1 MLKSPLAALA
11 FLTWFPATR
20 LRDRSQRDIS
30 NSRIYFP
37 LVGLLMG
44 AALVAVELGASRIFP
59 PPLTAA
65 VLVVLLLVIT
75 RGLHIDGLM
84 DVCDGLFGG
93 HTPERRMEIM
103 RDSRVGAFAVAG
115 AGGVLLLKY
124 GALVSLLSMSG
135 PGGPPG
141 WFSYGSMASSPFG
154 GAPGKELALLLF
166 PMISRWTMVAALA
179 AFPYARSQGMGSPF
193 HQGNVWPATILAA
206 LIAALAAVLIGGIGG
221 AGIILG
227 ATLLALVLGRGMF
240 KMLGGLTGDT
250 YGAINELVEVAVLAA
265 AVALIPHGWLA
276 PLPRLL
282 GLLYG
287 YGI

>member
-1 MLKSPLAALA
+1 M
-11 FLTWFPATR
+11 
-20 LRDRSQRDIS
+20 
-30 NSRIYFP
+30 
-37 LVGLLMG
+37 VGLLLG
-44 AALVAVELGASRIFP
+44 VALLAVELWASRVFP

-65 VLVVLLLVIT
+65 LLVVLMLVVT

-93 HTPERRMEIM
+93 ATPERRMEIM

-115 AGGVLLLKY
+115 AVGVLLLKY
-124 GALVSLLSMSG
+124 GALVSLLALDPM
-135 PGGPPG
+135 
-141 WFSYGSMASSPFG
+141 
-154 GAPGKELALLLF
+154 GKALALLLF

-193 HQGNVWPATILAA
+193 HQGNVWPATIVSAV
-206 LIAALAAVLIGGIGG
+206 IAALAAVLIGGIGG
-221 AGIILG
+221 AGILVG

-265 AVALIPHGWLA
+265 ALALIPHGWLE

-282 GLLYG
+282 GFW
-287 YGI
+287 

>member
-1 MLKSPLAALA
+1 M
-11 FLTWFPATR
+11 
-20 LRDRSQRDIS
+20 
-30 NSRIYFP
+30 
-37 LVGLLMG
+37 V
-44 AALVAVELGASRIFP
+44 VELGASRVFP

-65 VLVVLLLVIT
+65 VLVVLMIVVT

-93 HTPERRMEIM
+93 STPERRLEIM

-124 GALVSLLSMSG
+124 GALVSLLSMGSA
-135 PGGPPG
+135 GGPPGSPG
-141 WFSYGSMASSPFG
+141 WFSYGSMVGSPHEGPFG
-154 GAPGKELALLLF
+154 GLLGKEMALLLF

-206 LIAALAAVLIGGIGG
+206 VVAGLAAVLIGGIGG
-221 AGIILG
+221 AGILVG
-227 ATLLALVLGRGMF
+227 ATVMALVLGKAMF

-250 YGAINELVEVAVLAA
+250 YGAINELVEVAALAA
-265 AVALIPHGWLA
+265 AVALIPHGWLE

>member
-1 MLKSPLAALA
+1 LLKSPLAALA

-20 LRDRSQRDIS
+20 LRDRSQQDIS

-37 LVGLLMG
+37 LVGLLLG
-44 AALVAVELGASRIFP
+44 AALVVVELGASFVFP
-59 PPLTAA
+59 PHLTAA
-65 VLVVLLLVIT
+65 LLVVLMLVVT

-93 HTPERRMEIM
+93 ATPERRMEIM

-124 GALVSLLSMSG
+124 GALVSLLALG
-135 PGGPPG
+135 P
-141 WFSYGSMASSPFG
+141 
-154 GAPGKELALLLF
+154 PGKELALLLF

-193 HQGNVWPATILAA
+193 HQGNIWPATILAA
-206 LIAALAAVLIGGIGG
+206 AAAGLAAVLIGGIGG
-221 AGIILG
+221 VGILVG
-227 ATLLALVLGRGMF
+227 ATCMAWVLGRGMF

-250 YGAINELVEVAVLAA
+250 YGAINELVEAAVLAA
-265 AVALIPHGWLA
+265 AVALIPHGWLE

-282 GLLYG
+282 GW
-287 YGI
+287 I

>member
-1 MLKSPLAALA
+1 MLKSPLAAMA

-20 LRDRSQRDIS
+20 LRDRSRQDIS
-30 NSRIYFP
+30 NSRAYFP

-44 AALVAVELGASRIFP
+44 AALVVVELGASRVFP

-65 VLVVLLLVIT
+65 LLVTLMMVAT

-93 HTPERRMEIM
+93 ANPERRLEIM

-124 GALVSLLSMSG
+124 GGLVSLLSMG
-135 PGGPPG
+135 PPGGPPG
-141 WFSYGSMASSPFG
+141 
-154 GAPGKELALLLF
+154 KEMALLLF

-206 LIAALAAVLIGGIGG
+206 AVAGLAAVLIGGFGG
-221 AGIILG
+221 VGILAG
-227 ATLLALVLGRGMF
+227 ATVLAWVLGLGMS

-250 YGAINELVEVAVLAA
+250 YGAINELVEVAALAA

-276 PLPRLL
+276 PLP
-282 GLLYG
+282 GLPGLF
-287 YGI
+287 

>member
-11 FLTWFPATR
+11 FLTWFPYTK
-20 LRDRSQRDIS
+20 LRERSQQDIS
-30 NSRIYFP
+30 HSRIYFP
-37 LVGLLMG
+37 LVGLLLG
-44 AALVAVELGASRIFP
+44 LGLVVVERGASLVFA

-65 VLVVLLLVIT
+65 LVVVLLLVVT

-93 HTPERRMEIM
+93 ATPERRMEIM

-115 AGGVLLLKY
+115 AAGVLLLKY
-124 GALVSLLSMSG
+124 GALVSLL
-135 PGGPPG
+135 
-141 WFSYGSMASSPFG
+141 
-154 GAPGKELALLLF
+154 APGHPGKALALLLF

-179 AFPYARSQGMGSPF
+179 AFPYARSQGLGSPF
-193 HQGNVWPATILAA
+193 HQGNVWPATVVAGMVA
-206 LIAALAAVLIGGIGG
+206 VFAAVFIGGIGG
-221 AGIILG
+221 VGILIG
-227 ATLLALVLGRGMF
+227 ATVMALVLGRGMS

-265 AVALIPHGWLA
+265 TVALIPHGWLE

-282 GLLYG
+282 GW
-287 YGI
+287 I

>member
-1 MLKSPLAALA
+1 MG
-11 FLTWFPATR
+11 
-20 LRDRSQRDIS
+20 
-30 NSRIYFP
+30 
-37 LVGLLMG
+37 VGL
-44 AALVAVELGASRIFP
+44 VVVEMGASRVFP

-65 VLVVLLLVIT
+65 VLVLLMLVVT

-93 HTPERRMEIM
+93 ATPERRMEIM

-124 GALVSLLSMSG
+124 GALVSLISLGTQGG
-135 PGGPPG
+135 PPVGPPEVLFGITVDGPAAGPFGGPPG
-141 WFSYGSMASSPFG
+141 
-154 GAPGKELALLLF
+154 KELGLLLF

-193 HQGNVWPATILAA
+193 HQGNAWPATILAA
-206 LIAALAAVLIGGIGG
+206 VIAGLAAVLIGGIGG
-221 AGIILG
+221 VGIILG
-227 ATLLALVLGRGMF
+227 ATMLALVLGRGMF

-250 YGAINELVEVAVLAA
+250 YGAINELMEVAVLAA
-265 AVALIPHGWLA
+265 AVALIPHGWLE

-282 GLLYG
+282 GLV
-287 YGI
+287 